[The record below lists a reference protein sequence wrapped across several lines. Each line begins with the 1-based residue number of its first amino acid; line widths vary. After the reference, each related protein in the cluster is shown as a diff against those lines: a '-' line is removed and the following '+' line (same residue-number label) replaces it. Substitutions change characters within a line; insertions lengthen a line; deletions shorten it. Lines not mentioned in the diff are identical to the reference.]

1 MRLRLTIVTTLAVGI
16 AMSGTGTGLAVQGLG
31 QSGDNASEAQY
42 GSGNQPERS
51 VGEGGVQGQAERQPA
66 PSAPPAA
73 GRNQADRELGVAPP
87 INLQP
92 ARQVEA
98 GSSLP
103 FSGFA
108 AIPIL
113 LLGASLLVTGLI
125 LHRKAPRGD

>member
-16 AMSGTGTGLAVQGLG
+16 LMTGTGAGLAFQGLG
-31 QSGDNASEAQY
+31 QTGDNASVAQY
-42 GSGNQPERS
+42 GTGTQPER
-51 VGEGGVQGQAERQPA
+51 VGALGGDEQGGVQGQAERSPEAQ
-66 PSAPPAA
+66 
-73 GRNQADRELGVAPP
+73 NQAERVLGVAPS
-87 INLQP
+87 INDVQP

-103 FSGFA
+103 FTGLA

-125 LHRKAPRGD
+125 LRHNAPRGD